1 MLIVP
6 LSGRMS
12 LRNPP
17 IVTIGIILITCVV
30 FFFFQSADRGIQ
42 KRAQDYYLGSDLA
55 SIETAAYEQY
65 LEYGT
70 VVGLTGFEA
79 PDRRASRAQED
90 LFPLIASM
98 HGDGEFMARLEKNQI
113 ITPEMEIYPSWREKR
128 DRFNAILSHTMAVRW
143 GFRPADWNV
152 RGAFAYMFLH
162 GGLMHL
168 AGNMIFLW
176 LVGCMLEMAWG
187 RILYLGLYV
196 AGGFFAAALFGLVHH
211 AGTAPLIG
219 ASGAVAALMGAYAV
233 FYGRH
238 RIKVFYSLGFYFN
251 YTMVPGVVILVLW
264 MGNEMFQLFF
274 GPKSQ
279 VAYAAHIGGLASG
292 AAMGLIHRTFSGRGA
307 EQVLEG
313 EHGPGGSAAALLD
326 RALKQVEKLDMQG
339 ARDLLRQVLAI
350 DPNNRAALTQM
361 YHADKLNPESDE
373 FHASAGRLLENLV
386 NDRQTHREALAVY
399 REYLEK
405 AEKPRL
411 PLPLLFAVSSY
422 FAATGHLEE
431 AEKIMGLL
439 LKKKPDLEK
448 MPEGLLHVARACLKE
463 KLESKARSY
472 LQVICMRY
480 PLSAE
485 SSVARRLLDDLGD

>member
-1 MLIVP
+1 
-6 LSGRMS
+6 
-12 LRNPP
+12 
-17 IVTIGIILITCVV
+17 
-30 FFFFQSADRGIQ
+30 
-42 KRAQDYYLGSDLA
+42 
-55 SIETAAYEQY
+55 
-65 LEYGT
+65 
-70 VVGLTGFEA
+70 
-79 PDRRASRAQED
+79 
-90 LFPLIASM
+90 
-98 HGDGEFMARLEKNQI
+98 
-113 ITPEMEIYPSWREKR
+113 
-128 DRFNAILSHTMAVRW
+128 
-143 GFRPADWNV
+143 
-152 RGAFAYMFLH
+152 
-162 GGLMHL
+162 
-168 AGNMIFLW
+168 
-176 LVGCMLEMAWG
+176 
-187 RILYLGLYV
+187 
-196 AGGFFAAALFGLVHH
+196 
-211 AGTAPLIG
+211 
-219 ASGAVAALMGAYAV
+219 
-233 FYGRH
+233 
-238 RIKVFYSLGFYFN
+238 
-251 YTMVPGVVILVLW
+251 
-264 MGNEMFQLFF
+264 
-274 GPKSQ
+274 
-279 VAYAAHIGGLASG
+279 
-292 AAMGLIHRTFSGRGA
+292 
-307 EQVLEG
+307 
-313 EHGPGGSAAALLD
+313 
-326 RALKQVEKLDMQG
+326 QG

-350 DPNNRAALTQM
+350 DPNNPAALTQM